1 MDLFSD
7 TSKEKKW
14 GKKLGI
20 IFGVASRTF
29 IVKNLFMMHKK
40 KQWEGI
46 HFSFNKCTFF

>member
-1 MDLFSD
+1 LFSD

-29 IVKNLFMMHKK
+29 IIKNLFTMDK
-40 KQWEGI
+40 KQTRGRHI
-46 HFSFNKCTFF
+46 F